1 MNKQTYCRIASTQT
15 AIDNCIKNGNEE
27 WQERHEQKLDE
38 LMNGAPSGS
47 GFDSGTK
54 LCMANEKA
62 IIFETSFHHMN
73 QDGYY
78 EGWTDHKIT
87 VLPNLSF
94 GFELKV
100 SGKNK
105 NDIKSY
111 IADVFTEWLMQTAE

>member
-1 MNKQTYCRIASTQT
+1 MNKQIYSQIARTQT
-15 AIDNCIKNGNEE
+15 AINNCIKAGNLE
-27 WQERHEQKLDE
+27 WQYLHEEALEE
-38 LMNGAPSGS
+38 LMKGTPSGS

-54 LCMANEKA
+54 LCMASDKA

-87 VLPNLSF
+87 VLPNLFS
-94 GFELKV
+94 GIELKI

-111 IADVFTEWLMQTAE
+111 IADVFIEWLTQTVE